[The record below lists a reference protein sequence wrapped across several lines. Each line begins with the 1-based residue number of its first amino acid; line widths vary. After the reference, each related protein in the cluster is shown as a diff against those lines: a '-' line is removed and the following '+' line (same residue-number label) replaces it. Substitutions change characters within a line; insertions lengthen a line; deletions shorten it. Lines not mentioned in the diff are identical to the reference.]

1 MSRNRIVII
10 LNMSSYLGLDLI
22 EFDTKVALREWLDS
36 NHNNSLGIWIRMF
49 KVGSNR
55 RSISFED
62 LLDQGLCFG
71 WSESLR
77 HKGDAISYYQ
87 KFTPRKTKGTTSKRN
102 LVHARELVQNGEMTE
117 AGLIALGFK
126 Q

>member
-1 MSRNRIVII
+1 
-10 LNMSSYLGLDLI
+10 MSSYLGLDLI

-87 KFTPRKTKGTTSKRN
+87 NLHHEKLKVQPRSEILCMPGS
-102 LVHARELVQNGEMTE
+102 LFEM
-117 AGLIALGFK
+117 AK
-126 Q
+126 